1 MASRTIPA
9 KRTTQRSKKPLF
21 FGPPPLIAG
30 EDPAAYDDL
39 LERFTAAIKPTDVLE
54 EMWMRDSVD
63 LTWETQRLRRVKA
76 ALLKW
81 IMLEKLSLILEP
93 VALESSDD
101 ELEAE
106 SSDDEPEDES
116 SDEEL
121 EAESSDEEP
130 PADELEDESS
140 DYELSTEELAE
151 RWAARDP
158 QAIEEVNEQLASKG
172 LTVEDVTAQALS
184 AEIENFERI
193 DRMVM
198 NAEARRNAAL
208 RELER
213 HRMTLAQ
220 ALRQASD
227 NVVDADFED
236 VAPVRRRLKD
246 KA

>member
-1 MASRTIPA
+1 MNLRT
-9 KRTTQRSKKPLF
+9 R
-21 FGPPPLIAG
+21 
-30 EDPAAYDDL
+30 
-39 LERFTAAIKPTDVLE
+39 VL
-54 EMWMRDSVD
+54 
-63 LTWETQRLRRVKA
+63 
-76 ALLKW
+76 
-81 IMLEKLSLILEP
+81 
-93 VALESSDD
+93 
-101 ELEAE
+101 
-106 SSDDEPEDES
+106 
-116 SDEEL
+116 
-121 EAESSDEEP
+121 
-130 PADELEDESS
+130 

-172 LTVEDVTAQALS
+172 LTVEDVTARALS

-227 NVVDADFED
+227 NVIDADFED
-236 VAPVRRRLKD
+236 VAPVRRRLRD
-246 KA
+246 KP

>member
-39 LERFTAAIKPTDVLE
+39 QERFTAAIKPTDVLE

-63 LTWETQRLRRVKA
+63 LTWETQRLRHLKA

-81 IMLEKLSLILEP
+81 IMLEKLSFILEP
-93 VALESSDD
+93 VELESSDD
-101 ELEAE
+101 
-106 SSDDEPEDES
+106 
-116 SDEEL
+116 EL

-172 LTVEDVTAQALS
+172 LTVEDVTARALS

-227 NVVDADFED
+227 NVIDADFED
-236 VAPVRRRLKD
+236 VAPVRRRLRD
-246 KA
+246 KP

>member
-54 EMWMRDSVD
+54 EIWMRDSVD
-63 LTWETQRLRRVKA
+63 LTWETQRLRHLKA

-81 IMLEKLSLILEP
+81 IMLEKLSFILEP
-93 VALESSDD
+93 VELESSDE
-101 ELEAE
+101 ELEA
-106 SSDDEPEDES
+106 ES

-130 PADELEDESS
+130 SADELEDESS
-140 DYELSTEELAE
+140 DYELSTDELAE

-172 LTVEDVTAQALS
+172 LTVEDVTARALS

>member
-54 EMWMRDSVD
+54 EIWMRDSVD
-63 LTWETQRLRRVKA
+63 LTWETQRLRHLKA

-81 IMLEKLSLILEP
+81 IMLEKLSFILEP
-93 VALESSDD
+93 V
-101 ELEAE
+101 EL
-106 SSDDEPEDES
+106 ES

-130 PADELEDESS
+130 SADELEDESS

-227 NVVDADFED
+227 NVIDADFEE
-236 VAPVRRRLKD
+236 VAPVRRRLRD
-246 KA
+246 KP

>member
-1 MASRTIPA
+1 MASRTVPA

-63 LTWETQRLRRVKA
+63 LTWETQRLRHLKA

-81 IMLEKLSLILEP
+81 IMLEKLSFILEP
-93 VALESSDD
+93 VELESSDD
-101 ELEAE
+101 ELEA
-106 SSDDEPEDES
+106 ES

-158 QAIEEVNEQLASKG
+158 
-172 LTVEDVTAQALS
+172 
-184 AEIENFERI
+184 R
-193 DRMVM
+193 
-198 NAEARRNAAL
+198 
-208 RELER
+208 
-213 HRMTLAQ
+213 
-220 ALRQASD
+220 
-227 NVVDADFED
+227 
-236 VAPVRRRLKD
+236 
-246 KA
+246 

>member
-63 LTWETQRLRRVKA
+63 LTWETQRLRHLKA

-81 IMLEKLSLILEP
+81 IMLEKLSFILEP
-93 VALESSDD
+93 VELESSDE
-101 ELEAE
+101 ELEA
-106 SSDDEPEDES
+106 ES

-172 LTVEDVTAQALS
+172 LTVEDVTARALS
-184 AEIENFERI
+184 AEIENFERM

-227 NVVDADFED
+227 NVIDADFED
-236 VAPVRRRLKD
+236 VAPVRRRLRD
-246 KA
+246 KP

>member
-63 LTWETQRLRRVKA
+63 LTWETQRLRHLKA

-81 IMLEKLSLILEP
+81 IMLEKLSEILEP
-93 VALESSDD
+93 VELESSDD

-106 SSDDEPEDES
+106 SSDDE
-116 SDEEL
+116 L

-130 PADELEDESS
+130 SADELEDESS

-172 LTVEDVTAQALS
+172 LTIEDVTAQALS

-220 ALRQASD
+220 ALREASD

-236 VAPVRRRLKD
+236 VAPVRRRLRD

>member
-1 MASRTIPA
+1 
-9 KRTTQRSKKPLF
+9 
-21 FGPPPLIAG
+21 
-30 EDPAAYDDL
+30 
-39 LERFTAAIKPTDVLE
+39 
-54 EMWMRDSVD
+54 
-63 LTWETQRLRRVKA
+63 
-76 ALLKW
+76 
-81 IMLEKLSLILEP
+81 MLEKLSFILEP
-93 VALESSDD
+93 VELESSDE
-101 ELEAE
+101 ELEA
-106 SSDDEPEDES
+106 ES

-130 PADELEDESS
+130 SADELEDESS
-140 DYELSTEELAE
+140 DYELSTDELAE

-172 LTVEDVTAQALS
+172 LTIEDVTARALS

-227 NVVDADFED
+227 DVVDADFED
-236 VAPVRRRLKD
+236 VAPVRRRLRD

>member
-1 MASRTIPA
+1 MASRTVPA

-39 LERFTAAIKPTDVLE
+39 QERFTAAIKPTDVLE

-63 LTWETQRLRRVKA
+63 LTWETQRLRHLKA

-81 IMLEKLSLILEP
+81 IMLEKLSFILEP
-93 VALESSDD
+93 VELESSDD

-106 SSDDEPEDES
+106 SSD
-116 SDEEL
+116 EEL
-121 EAESSDEEP
+121 

-213 HRMTLAQ
+213 HRMTFAQ

-227 NVVDADFED
+227 NVIDADFED
-236 VAPVRRRLKD
+236 VAPVRRRLRD
-246 KA
+246 KP

>member
-54 EMWMRDSVD
+54 EIWMRDSVD
-63 LTWETQRLRRVKA
+63 LTWETQRLRHLKA

-81 IMLEKLSLILEP
+81 IMLEKLSFILEP
-93 VALESSDD
+93 V
-101 ELEAE
+101 EL
-106 SSDDEPEDES
+106 ES

-121 EAESSDEEP
+121 EAESSDEELEAESSDQEP

-172 LTVEDVTAQALS
+172 LTVEDVTARALS

-236 VAPVRRRLKD
+236 VAPVRRRLRD

>member
-54 EMWMRDSVD
+54 EIWMRDSVD
-63 LTWETQRLRRVKA
+63 LTWETQRLRHLKA

-81 IMLEKLSLILEP
+81 IMLEKLSFILEP
-93 VALESSDD
+93 V
-101 ELEAE
+101 EL
-106 SSDDEPEDES
+106 ES

-130 PADELEDESS
+130 SADELEDESS

-184 AEIENFERI
+184 AEIENFEQI

-198 NAEARRNAAL
+198 NADARRNAAL

-227 NVVDADFED
+227 NVIDADFED
-236 VAPVRRRLKD
+236 VAPVRRRLRD
-246 KA
+246 KP

>member
-1 MASRTIPA
+1 
-9 KRTTQRSKKPLF
+9 LF

-54 EMWMRDSVD
+54 EIWMRDSVD
-63 LTWETQRLRRVKA
+63 LTWETQRLRHLKA

-81 IMLEKLSLILEP
+81 IMLEKLSFILEP
-93 VALESSDD
+93 VELESSDD
-101 ELEAE
+101 ELEA
-106 SSDDEPEDES
+106 ES

-130 PADELEDESS
+130 SAGELEDESS
-140 DYELSTEELAE
+140 DYELSTDELAE

-172 LTVEDVTAQALS
+172 LTVEDVTARALS

-236 VAPVRRRLKD
+236 VAPVRRRLRD

>member
-1 MASRTIPA
+1 MASRTVPA
-9 KRTTQRSKKPLF
+9 KRTIQRSKKPLF

-63 LTWETQRLRRVKA
+63 LTWETQRLRHLKA

-81 IMLEKLSLILEP
+81 IMLEKLSFILEP
-93 VALESSDD
+93 VELESSDE
-101 ELEAE
+101 ELEA
-106 SSDDEPEDES
+106 ES

-130 PADELEDESS
+130 PAHELEDESS

-172 LTVEDVTAQALS
+172 LTVEDVTARALS

-198 NAEARRNAAL
+198 NAEARRIAAL

-236 VAPVRRRLKD
+236 VAPVRRRLRD

>member
-1 MASRTIPA
+1 MASRTVPA

-54 EMWMRDSVD
+54 EIWMRDSVD
-63 LTWETQRLRRVKA
+63 LTWETQRLRHLKA

-81 IMLEKLSLILEP
+81 IMLEKLSFILEP
-93 VALESSDD
+93 V
-101 ELEAE
+101 EL
-106 SSDDEPEDES
+106 ES

-121 EAESSDEEP
+121 EAESSDEELEAESSDEEL

-227 NVVDADFED
+227 NVIDADFED
-236 VAPVRRRLKD
+236 VAPVRRRLRD
-246 KA
+246 KP

>member
-54 EMWMRDSVD
+54 EIWMRDSVD
-63 LTWETQRLRRVKA
+63 LTWETQRLRHLKA

-81 IMLEKLSLILEP
+81 IMLEKLSFILEP
-93 VALESSDD
+93 VELESSD
-101 ELEAE
+101 EAE
-106 SSDDEPEDES
+106 SSDEEPS
-116 SDEEL
+116 AEEL

-130 PADELEDESS
+130 SADELEDESS
-140 DYELSTEELAE
+140 DYELSTDELAE

-172 LTVEDVTAQALS
+172 LTVEDVTARALS

-227 NVVDADFED
+227 DVVDADFED
-236 VAPVRRRLKD
+236 VAPVRRRLRD